1 MDENDKKQYNRY
13 VEKVTPTHSVVM
25 QMVKAF
31 AVGGCVCVLG
41 QIIYNIA
48 IFYWHL
54 DKTSASTWCSL
65 ILIFISVLLT
75 AAGLYPKITKFAG
88 AGLLVPIT
96 GFANSVAAAAI
107 EKRRP
112 GIRCRSQNIYD
123 SGTCYSVRHTV
134 KFCAWIYILARNL
147 PRMVVTCTNRY
158 TEKSLKPHGLSDFNR
173 AGFGTLTLKTECV
186 IIT

>member
-1 MDENDKKQYNRY
+1 M
-13 VEKVTPTHSVVM
+13 
-25 QMVKAF
+25 
-31 AVGGCVCVLG
+31 LG

-75 AAGLYPKITKFAG
+75 ATGLYPKITKFAG

-107 EKRRP
+107 EFKKEGQVFGVGAKIFTIAGP
-112 GIRCRSQNIYD
+112 VILYGILSSSALGFIYWL
-123 SGTCYSVRHTV
+123 GNCLG
-134 KFCAWIYILARNL
+134 WW
-147 PRMVVTCTNRY
+147 
-158 TEKSLKPHGLSDFNR
+158 
-173 AGFGTLTLKTECV
+173 
-186 IIT
+186 

>member
-1 MDENDKKQYNRY
+1 MDENDKKRYNRY

-25 QMVKAF
+25 QMIKAF

-107 EKRRP
+107 EFKKEGQVFGVGAKIFTIAGP
-112 GIRCRSQNIYD
+112 VILYGILSSSALGFIYWL
-123 SGTCYSVRHTV
+123 GNCLG
-134 KFCAWIYILARNL
+134 WW
-147 PRMVVTCTNRY
+147 
-158 TEKSLKPHGLSDFNR
+158 
-173 AGFGTLTLKTECV
+173 
-186 IIT
+186 